1 LETGDEEMWRRPQP
15 SGARPTPDPF
25 TAIRLWTPAMT
36 PPAETWDVLLSH
48 NRAQKPFVRELARQ
62 WRKLGLKVFF
72 DEDTIEPGA
81 NVAAAVGRAV
91 DGSRHVILMI
101 TPDSVASPWVA
112 LESCGA
118 VYRDPDARLR
128 RLIPVLL
135 EPTDASEVPPIVRGL
150 NWIDLTDPETRR
162 NRYHYLLKFLGV
174 DSKRLPDLPRI
185 EVRDDGGPAPPGATP
200 TPMLED
206 GPMPLDSPYYIDR
219 KADRSILA
227 HLRASGATV
236 TVKGHQQVGKSSLL
250 AHLHAWA
257 VQEGRASCILSFR
270 RLEGPALTNTAD
282 MFLEIAQIIADR
294 LELDA
299 DPVGDWSPQLGPK
312 KNLTRFLEKKV
323 LAQVDG
329 PVQLLF
335 DEADLTFPHRD
346 ACEGLFSTLRFWHNE
361 RAGDLGDRGWRRLG
375 MVVAH
380 ATDPALWIRDLN
392 QSPFNVGLRVVLDD
406 FDDDEIAVLNG
417 RYGRPLRG
425 KAEVSRL
432 MKLVGGH
439 PYLVRLALYMMAT
452 RPCTF
457 AQLERV
463 ATDEDGPFA
472 PHLRQLLKIVLGDA
486 PLRAAVRSILDAGTC
501 DDEMLFQRLW
511 SVGLIRGETRDGV
524 ALRYQIYEDYFRKKR
539 L

>member
-1 LETGDEEMWRRPQP
+1 MN
-15 SGARPTPDPF
+15 
-25 TAIRLWTPAMT
+25 

-48 NRAQKPFVRELARQ
+48 NRAQKPFVREVARQ
-62 WRKLGLKVFF
+62 WRKLGLNVFL
-72 DEDTIEPGA
+72 DEDTIEPGE

-91 DGSRHVILMI
+91 ESSRHIVLII
-101 TPDSVASPWVA
+101 TPDAIASRWVA
-112 LESCGA
+112 LEYCGA
-118 VYRDPDARLR
+118 VYQDPDARQR

-135 EPTDASEVPPIVRGL
+135 EPTDASEVPLIVRVL

-162 NRYHYLLKFLGV
+162 ERYHYLLRFLGV
-174 DSKRLPDLPRI
+174 GAKRLPDVPRI
-185 EVRDDGGPAPPGATP
+185 EVRDDASPASPGALPAPV
-200 TPMLED
+200 LED
-206 GPMPLDSPYYIDR
+206 GPVPRDSPFYIDR
-219 KADRSILA
+219 EVDRSIFA
-227 HLRASGATV
+227 HMRATGATV

-250 AHLHAWA
+250 ARLHAWA
-257 VQEGRASCILSFR
+257 VQDGRASCLLNFGK
-270 RLEGPALTNTAD
+270 LEGPALANTTD
-282 MFLEIAQIIADR
+282 MFLEIAQLIAER
-294 LELDA
+294 LDLDA
-299 DPVGDWSPQLGPK
+299 DPSGDWSPLRGPK
-312 KNLTRFLEKKV
+312 RNLTRFLEKKV

-335 DEADLTFPHRD
+335 DEADLTFPHRA
-346 ACEGLFSTLRFWHNE
+346 ACEDLFSTLRAWHNE
-361 RAGDLGDRGWRRLG
+361 RAGDLDDRGWKRLG

-425 KAEVSRL
+425 KAEVARL

-439 PYLVRLALYMMAT
+439 PYLVRLALYTMAT
-452 RPCTF
+452 RPCTL

-463 ATDEDGPFA
+463 TTEEDGPFA
-472 PHLRQLLKIVLGDA
+472 PHLRHLLKILLGDE
-486 PLRAAVRSILDAGTC
+486 PLRAAVRSILNAGTC

-511 SVGLIRGETRDGV
+511 SVGLIRGESRDAV
-524 ALRYQIYEDYFRKKR
+524 ALRYKIYEDYFRKKR